1 MVNITHF
8 TFPSADGCTQLHGM
22 EWIDDSREPIA
33 VLQITHGVSEYIQRY
48 DGFARYLASHGF
60 AVVGH
65 DHLGHGR
72 SANTLGISIYFC
84 DENGWDT
91 AVDDVRGLQLLMKV
105 KYPLLP
111 YFLLGHSMGSFI
123 VRTFLIRYAGA
134 VDGAIVMGSGWQ
146 GAAMLAGGQL
156 IAALAAKRYG
166 RRTISRFVNDLAFG
180 GYNKAFAP
188 NSTDFDWIAA
198 DRTAVNRYLM
208 DPLCGQTVTIGLF
221 QDMLGGIRFNQT
233 VENLKKMDINT
244 PILFISGQD
253 DPVGDMG
260 KGVARSRDAFT
271 AVGVKDTSLLLYP
284 GLRHEILN
292 EPSAPTQIYPDIL
305 QWLQNHL

>member
-1 MVNITHF
+1 MVNMTHF
-8 TFPSADGCTQLHGM
+8 TFPSADGCTHLHAI
-22 EWIDDSREPIA
+22 EWMDDTQSPIA
-33 VLQITHGVSEYIQRY
+33 VLQLTHGVAEYIQRY
-48 DGFARYLASHGF
+48 DGLARYLASHGF

-72 SANTLGISIYFC
+72 SVGATGTSIYFC
-84 DENGWDT
+84 DNNGWGT
-91 AVDDVRGLQLLMKV
+91 AVDDVRSLQLLTKV
-105 KYPLLP
+105 KYPRLP

-146 GAAMLAGGQL
+146 GAAKLAGGQL
-156 IAALAAKRYG
+156 VANLAAKRLG
-166 RRTISRFVNDLAFG
+166 RRATSGFVNNLAFG

-188 NSTDFDWIAA
+188 NTTDFDWIAA
-198 DRTAVNRYLM
+198 DPAAVNAYAM
-208 DPLCGQTVTIGLF
+208 DPLCGQPVTVGLF

-233 VENLKKMDINT
+233 TENLKKMDRNT

-260 KGVARSRDAFT
+260 KGVARCHEVFT
-271 AVGVKDTSLLLYP
+271 QVGVKDCSLLLYP
-284 GLRHEILN
+284 KLRHEILN
-292 EPSAPTQIYPDIL
+292 EPSAPTQIYGDIL
-305 QWLQNHL
+305 QWLQKHL